1 MSNWLVVGKK
11 SGKVR
16 TLSRHK
22 LKHSAM
28 NSLHIFKNKGFTAYV
43 RKAISKKAKRF
54 SSKR

>member
-1 MSNWLVVGKK
+1 MTNWIVVGKK
-11 SGKVR
+11 SGNVR

-28 NSLHIFKNKGFTAYV
+28 NSLRIFKNKGFSAYV
-43 RKAISKKAKRF
+43 RKAISKKAKRY